1 MTSPT
6 RNVLSLDTPDGS
18 DADTADLAPPSA
30 DLLDR
35 ALAGWQRFLRTEP
48 AVADE

>member
-6 RNVLSLDTPDGS
+6 RSVLSLDTPDGS
-18 DADTADLAPPSA
+18 DADTAELAPPST